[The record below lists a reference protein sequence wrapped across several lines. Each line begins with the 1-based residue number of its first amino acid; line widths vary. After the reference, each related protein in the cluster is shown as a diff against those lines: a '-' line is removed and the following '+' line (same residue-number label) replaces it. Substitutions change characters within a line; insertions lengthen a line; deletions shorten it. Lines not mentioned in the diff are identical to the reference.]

1 MGTGRVKHLRNRRF
15 WQTILAAM
23 LIPLALIAFWP
34 TPVDRPVQ
42 GLLGDTLSFLHR
54 HGIPGWFNNQFV
66 EAAANVLLFVP
77 VGFVSAFSFPE
88 KRWWQIGALGMLVSG
103 CIELGQ
109 LIFLHDR
116 FASPMDITTNMSG
129 AVIGALLSAFAVNRA
144 GGPSHYGNEPPVSQF

>member
-23 LIPLALIAFWP
+23 LIPLAFIAFWP

-42 GLLGDTLSFLHR
+42 GLLADTLSFLHR
-54 HGIPGWFNNQFV
+54 HGIPGWFTYQFV
-66 EAAANVLLFVP
+66 EAAANVMLFIP
-77 VGFVSAFSFPE
+77 VGFVGALSFPE
-88 KRWWQIGALGMLVSG
+88 KRWWQIGAFGLFVSG

-116 FASPMDITTNMSG
+116 FASPTDIVTNMSG
-129 AVIGALLSAFAVNRA
+129 TVIGALLSAVAVKKLEAHRPRTVNL
-144 GGPSHYGNEPPVSQF
+144 Q